1 MNKPSKY
8 NAERNLMVHSNFSFD
23 YISWEHWSSATVAN
37 SLFNG
42 SIFENCIFENIAFN
56 NADLEGT
63 RFSNC
68 KFIECS
74 FQNADIRSIW
84 IAKSDFSFVTFEGAM
99 LSDSTFVECHF
110 NNCGFDNLTQTKCS
124 FDSCIFDS
132 FQPQNSSITS
142 SCYKNTSFNNAVFK
156 NVFYYHRFEN
166 CHITNSTFE
175 AYLLGFVYGI
185 SLEDLENCRITV
197 MGETEYYISDCF
209 SEFIQAVFSRIEQVY
224 NDRKLFLNI
233 GILELGDNTKSK
245 DEVMLKCIELM
256 HLLLKKNLMLK
267 NEEITFFGSLVTYMY
282 EVKEIAPIT
291 IFLMERKLSQII
303 EESSCTAISNTAWEK
318 AKSDLNTLRNAAYFL
333 FLEFT
338 RTLDIR
344 NIEEESITLQIT
356 YEEQPEIPLVE
367 ILSAMMPNYKKPIQI
382 KTEKGSF
389 IEYIEA
395 MSASLPY
402 IDVFLALI
410 GVIVP
415 IVSEVR
421 ATKRS
426 KKEDPHPPST
436 ESTNVIIPAIYL
448 SPGIT
453 VNAQSEMVSA
463 VKVIVEYN
471 IVIDKQKKGYS
482 HRHRSEYPHWYCV
495 HLESHRENL
504 YPCRKCYKSS
514 LAKAFTH
521 AAAP

>member
-1 MNKPSKY
+1 
-8 NAERNLMVHSNFSFD
+8 
-23 YISWEHWSSATVAN
+23 
-37 SLFNG
+37 
-42 SIFENCIFENIAFN
+42 
-56 NADLEGT
+56 
-63 RFSNC
+63 
-68 KFIECS
+68 
-74 FQNADIRSIW
+74 
-84 IAKSDFSFVTFEGAM
+84 
-99 LSDSTFVECHF
+99 
-110 NNCGFDNLTQTKCS
+110 
-124 FDSCIFDS
+124 
-132 FQPQNSSITS
+132 
-142 SCYKNTSFNNAVFK
+142 
-156 NVFYYHRFEN
+156 
-166 CHITNSTFE
+166 
-175 AYLLGFVYGI
+175 
-185 SLEDLENCRITV
+185 
-197 MGETEYYISDCF
+197 
-209 SEFIQAVFSRIEQVY
+209 
-224 NDRKLFLNI
+224 
-233 GILELGDNTKSK
+233 
-245 DEVMLKCIELM
+245 MLKCIELM

-267 NEEITFFGSLVTYMY
+267 NEEISFFGSLVTYMY

-453 VNAQSEMVSA
+453 VNAQSEVVSA

-471 IVIDKQKKGYS
+471 IVIDKRKKGYNQS
-482 HRHRSEYPHWYCV
+482 NVKRIKVIS
-495 HLESHRENL
+495 
-504 YPCRKCYKSS
+504 KS
-514 LAKAFTH
+514 
-521 AAAP
+521 